1 MPPLP
6 GSPGF
11 PALRWGGFRLG
22 RDLGVAGLLFCP
34 RDGTVSASSRPEADA
49 HGRGPEREVPAPV
62 SLLPSRALFSHFLL
76 GSPDGPEL
84 PLPPGI
90 LEGERG
96 AGYNLEA
103 KSAPSARWGFSGH
116 CGERSP
122 YHGVPPS
129 PADSRTLSEV
139 LAAADGLKQLMERGW
154 RERAPHTRS
163 WKSPEPLPW
172 GDVSQPSTLRSQ

>member
-1 MPPLP
+1 MVVQLPPLP

-22 RDLGVAGLLFCP
+22 RDPGVAGLLLCP

-49 HGRGPEREVPAPV
+49 HWRGPEREVPAPV

-96 AGYNLEA
+96 AGYTQKPSQPRVPGGDFLATVGRGAHTTECPPPPPTP
-103 KSAPSARWGFSGH
+103 APSLRCSQ
-116 CGERSP
+116 R
-122 YHGVPPS
+122 
-129 PADSRTLSEV
+129 R
-139 LAAADGLKQLMERGW
+139 M
-154 RERAPHTRS
+154 
-163 WKSPEPLPW
+163 
-172 GDVSQPSTLRSQ
+172 VSSS